1 MYPFTANTREKNHNS
16 EVFYKLCCLTQM
28 KKARGVKGDSIQ
40 YTMLC
45 NQLSKGIESLLL
57 TEELDGANL

>member
-1 MYPFTANTREKNHNS
+1 
-16 EVFYKLCCLTQM
+16 M
-28 KKARGVKGDSIQ
+28 KKARGVKGDSVQ

-57 TEELDGANL
+57 TEELDGANLWNFKLRSFDLPAFIVWNI